1 MYRCRVCTAPV
12 LTSRVD
18 FNSFFP
24 NRMNVTRLRP
34 LLTYAIAAVWFVNG
48 LYAKVLN
55 GVPRHEQIVARILGP
70 EHAFVLT
77 KAIGVSEVL
86 MAVWIVS
93 RIRPRW
99 CALAQMLLVAT
110 MNTLEIVLA
119 PDLLL
124 FGRLNGL
131 YALLFVGVVY
141 YDGFVLTR
149 AAHLPS

>member
-1 MYRCRVCTAPV
+1 M
-12 LTSRVD
+12 
-18 FNSFFP
+18 
-24 NRMNVTRLRP
+24 NRTILHQ
-34 LLTYAIAAVWFVNG
+34 LLTYAIAAVWLVNG
-48 LYAKVLN
+48 LYCKVLN

-70 EHAFVLT
+70 EHASVLT
-77 KAIGVSEVL
+77 KVIGVSEVL

-99 CALAQMLLVAT
+99 CSTTQMLLVAT

-131 YALLFVGVVY
+131 YALLFIGVVY
-141 YDGFVLTR
+141 YHGFVLTR